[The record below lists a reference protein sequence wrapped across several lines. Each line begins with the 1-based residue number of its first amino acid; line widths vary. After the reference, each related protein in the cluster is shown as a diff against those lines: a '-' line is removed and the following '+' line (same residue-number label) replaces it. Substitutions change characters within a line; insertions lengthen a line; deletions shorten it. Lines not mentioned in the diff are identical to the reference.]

1 MFGVQL
7 SHPTTARASPPAF
20 MFTDDG
26 RVPMDQLSSC
36 YFCGGA
42 LDASLSEYPVVPKRL
57 RSSSEESR
65 TVVLCQT
72 CRRKLGTILEPVVEA
87 TGGEPLPDEDHS
99 ADMDEAGIDAQV
111 DPTEISDANETDE
124 DHPFDDGS
132 EWESAAAREE
142 AKADGVETETAAEP
156 AAESDAGPAAADDDA
171 ESGDDPESDDPEL
184 TRLEYSKVMRL
195 LENRTFPV
203 DKAEIREV
211 AESAYDIDPGE
222 FDAVVDAAVDRGLIG
237 EENGQFVAGE

>member
-1 MFGVQL
+1 
-7 SHPTTARASPPAF
+7 
-20 MFTDDG
+20 MFTGD
-26 RVPMDQLSSC
+26 RSVAMDQLSSC

-57 RSSSEESR
+57 RSGTAESK
-65 TVVLCQT
+65 TVVLCQS

-87 TGGEPLPDEDHS
+87 TGGESLPDDDQS
-99 ADMDEAGIDAQV
+99 ADMDEAGIDGL
-111 DPTEISDANETDE
+111 DPSDISDANETDE
-124 DHPFDDGS
+124 DHPFDDES

-142 AKADGVETETAAEP
+142 AKTDGEENASGDTTEP
-156 AAESDAGPAAADDDA
+156 AAGTDDA
-171 ESGDDPESDDPEL
+171 ESATESDETEANKDPEL

-195 LENRTFPV
+195 LENRQFPV

-222 FDAVVDAAVDRGLIG
+222 FDAVVDAAVERGLIG
-237 EENGQFVAGE
+237 EENGKFVEGE